1 MIRVLYEYDMDTGQ
15 LLRPA
20 NSRTPIFYTLLKIH
34 KPNNP
39 GRPVISSV
47 NSHREK
53 ISACVDEFLRPLV
66 QALPS
71 HFRDTTDLS
80 IRLKILGGVPQNCI
94 LATLDV
100 SSLYTNI
107 DTDDGLAIIEEELA
121 KTGQIQPSAKTL
133 TCLLEKVLKLI
144 NFTFVNHTF
153 IQVKGTAMGT
163 GAAPN
168 LRTCIWAGLKIHFAY
183 RTEWSHYIIEWVRF
197 IDDIFLIWKADES
210 SLTTFIKYLS
220 GVVPSIRFTH
230 EISYKSVNF
239 LDTKVIKDVQG
250 NISTDIFQKP
260 TDTHPYLYW
269 TSAYPPYL
277 KQSLP
282 YSQAL
287 RLRRRCSSTHVLEQ
301 RILEYSNFFVA
312 CGYKRD
318 RALSE
323 MRKVL
328 SLTQDETLRARER
341 HTTNRIPLVTTYNPR
356 TSYVAEVAN
365 TNWHFLQSKERL
377 AHIFRERSII
387 AYRRS

>member
-1 MIRVLYEYDMDTGQ
+1 MDTGQ

-20 NSRTPIFYTLLKIH
+20 NSRTPIFYMLPKIH

-47 NSHREK
+47 NSHTEK
-53 ISACVDEFLRPLV
+53 LSAYVDEFLRPLA

-71 HFRDTTDLS
+71 HIRDTTDFI
-80 IRLKILGGVPQNCI
+80 IRLKNLGRVPENNI

-133 TCLLEKVLKLI
+133 TCLLEKVLKLN
-144 NFTFVNHTF
+144 NFTFDNHNF
-153 IQVKGTAMGT
+153 IQVKGTAVGT
-163 GAAPN
+163 RAAPN
-168 LRTCIWAGLKIHFAY
+168 FANVYMGRFEDKFVY
-183 RTEWSHYIIEWVRF
+183 RTEWSHYIIDWVRF
-197 IDDIFLIWKADES
+197 IDDIFLIWKGDKS
-210 SLTTFIKYLS
+210 SLTTFIKYLNS
-220 GVVPSIRFTH
+220 VVPSITFTH

-260 TDTHPYLYW
+260 TDTHSYLHW
-269 TSAYPPYL
+269 TSAYPPHL
-277 KQSLP
+277 KQSIP

-287 RLRRRCSSTHVLEQ
+287 RLRRICSSTRVLDQ

-312 CGYKRD
+312 CGYKTCYNWF
-318 RALSE
+318 LL
-323 MRKVL
+323 L
-328 SLTQDETLRARER
+328 SLLMCM
-341 HTTNRIPLVTTYNPR
+341 
-356 TSYVAEVAN
+356 
-365 TNWHFLQSKERL
+365 KKM
-377 AHIFRERSII
+377 
-387 AYRRS
+387 